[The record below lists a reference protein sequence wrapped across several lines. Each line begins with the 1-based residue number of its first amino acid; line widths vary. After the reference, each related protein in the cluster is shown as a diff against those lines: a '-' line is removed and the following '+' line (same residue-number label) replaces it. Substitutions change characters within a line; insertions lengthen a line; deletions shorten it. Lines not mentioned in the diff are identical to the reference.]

1 MYTIDNEIEKDLDKV
16 EEILSTLLSGS
27 AYEAN
32 VNAMCQHVV
41 KAGGKRIRPRLSI
54 LSWHA
59 LNSHNHTV
67 SDNYERMLKFASATE
82 LLHTATLV
90 HDDVIDKAT
99 IRRGVSTLND
109 TEGNH
114 AAVLAGDY
122 LFTRCFFCLHDV
134 EEPKLFSLVNETLAA
149 LVMGEINQLH
159 NQGDLNIS
167 IADYEQTIYC
177 KTGALFE
184 LTTSGI
190 AILEK
195 APDNIIEALK
205 EYGKQLGIAF
215 QVADD
220 MLDYSSSTQTLGK
233 SIGEDLEDGRITL
246 PLILALKHTSDKK
259 GLEKAIK
266 DCNLEKVLTFIKE
279 TDSLSLCRDFAFEAV
294 EKAKKALDVIEDS
307 PYKDMLVE
315 LAKKA
320 ANRKK

>member
-1 MYTIDNEIEKDLDKV
+1 MFTIDNEIKNDLEKV
-16 EEILSTLLSGS
+16 EDILSTLLSGS
-27 AYEAN
+27 AYEAS

-59 LNSHNHTV
+59 LNTQSQV

-109 TEGNH
+109 TDGNH

-122 LFTRCFFCLHDV
+122 LFTRCFFCLHDAQ
-134 EEPKLFSLVNETLAA
+134 EPKLFSLVNETLAA

-167 IADYEQTIYC
+167 IEDYEKTIYC

-190 AILEK
+190 AVLEK
-195 APDNIIEALK
+195 ASDDIVDAFK

-220 MLDYSSSTQTLGK
+220 ILDYSSDTKTLGK

-246 PLILALKHTSDKK
+246 PLILALKNTSDRKS
-259 GLEKAIK
+259 LEKAIK
-266 DCNLEKVLTFIKE
+266 DGALEKVLAFIRE
-279 TDSLSLCRDFAFEAV
+279 TDSLAKCRDFANEAV
-294 EKAKKALDVIEDS
+294 VKAKKALDVLEDS
-307 PYKDMLVE
+307 PYKEMLID
-315 LAKKA
+315 LARKA
-320 ANRKK
+320 ADRKK